1 MDLSGIFPALTTPFA
16 SDGSVS
22 IADLKHNI
30 QQYNKIG
37 LAGYVV
43 MGSTGESVLLSKS
56 EMETVLV
63 AVKETAAQDKKLIAG
78 TGAESTAETIERTK
92 RAAELGYDAAL
103 VKTPY
108 YYKPVYK
115 TEVYLQH
122 YRRVADASPI
132 PVLLYSVPQFTGVA
146 LEAPEVVALSEHP
159 NIIGIKESSGNVQ
172 RVAEIIAGT
181 PSHFQVLVG
190 SAATIYPSLAIGARG
205 AILALGSALP
215 EKCVEL
221 YELVRHGAILEKNAE
236 KKRFTLPYEVTERI
250 ARAIKSN
257 PGELGE
263 AVTHVMAQR
272 NESARELQEV
282 ILRASKLVVSECG
295 IAGVKYVM
303 DQRGYRGGVP
313 RLPLLPLKDE
323 QKKRVNALLET
334 LEPAAMRA

>member
-1 MDLSGIFPALTTPFA
+1 MDAFGIFPALTTPFS

-30 QQYNKIG
+30 QMYNRTG

-56 EMETVLV
+56 EMEAVLV
-63 AVKETAAQDKKLIAG
+63 AVKETASQDKKLIAG

-92 RAAELGYDAAL
+92 RAAQLGYDVAL

-115 TEVYLQH
+115 PEVYVAH
-122 YRRVADASPI
+122 YQRVADASPM
-132 PVLLYSVPQFTGVA
+132 PVMLYSVPQFTGVA
-146 LEAPEVVALSEHP
+146 LEPPEVAVLSEHP

-172 RVAEIIAGT
+172 RVAEIIAT
-181 PSHFQVLVG
+181 VRPDFQVLVG
-190 SAATIYPSLAIGARG
+190 SAATVYPSLAIGARG
-205 AILALGSALP
+205 GILALGSALP
-215 EKCVEL
+215 EKCVTL
-221 YELVRHGAILEKNAE
+221 YELFRQGQH
-236 KKRFTLPYEVTERI
+236 ER
-250 ARAIKSN
+250 
-257 PGELGE
+257 
-263 AVTHVMAQR
+263 
-272 NESARELQEV
+272 ARELQEV

-295 IAGVKYVM
+295 IPGVKYAM
-303 DQRGYRGGVP
+303 DQRGYRGGLP